1 MKRKNKMEE
10 KEGRKNKNKNKQKR
24 IFAVYFMNYRRADEK
39 GGDRDNIK
47 S

>member
-1 MKRKNKMEE
+1 MTRKNKMEE
-10 KEGRKNKNKNKQKR
+10 KEGRKNKNKNQR
-24 IFAVYFMNYRRADEK
+24 IFAVYFMNYSRADEK